1 MRLLMVIAIL
11 IFAMPMTGFGWAEG
25 TNILLDPNLMCK
37 KTRRLRGKLAEIC
50 RHDSALLKEIIING
64 INLGFRECEFQFR
77 NRRWNCTVLRKSMR
91 KILMR
96 DSRETGF
103 VNAITAAGVTY
114 AVTKACTMGTLV
126 ECSCDKAHMRRNG
139 GQPQMVT
146 AATAEAALERQQE
159 AAMLRQQ
166 NPLLDQHLSL
176 QERMNRIN
184 NGSAMTDL
192 SPLESRNGRN
202 RKPGG
207 RRGRRKFWDNIKFP
221 EGQWEWGGCS
231 DNVNFGL
238 RHSRVFLDAKHRQRR
253 SDLGTLVKLHNNNA
267 GRLAIRDAMR
277 LECKCHG
284 LSGSCTVK
292 TCWLKMPPFREVAG
306 RLRDRYDSARKV
318 TLRNDGNSFMP
329 EIPHTRPAN
338 KYQLVFAD
346 DSPDFCTPN
355 AKTGALGT
363 QGREC
368 NVTSSG
374 SDRCDRLCCNR
385 GHTRRIVE
393 EQTNCKCVF
402 KWCCEVT
409 CEKCLEHRA
418 VNTCL

>member
-50 RHDSALLKEIIING
+50 RQDSALLKEIIING

-103 VNAITAAGVTY
+103 VNAVTAAGVTY

-139 GQPQMVT
+139 GQFQMVT
-146 AATAEAALERQQE
+146 AETAGAALDRQQQ
-159 AAMLRQQ
+159 ASMLRQQ
-166 NPLLDQHLSL
+166 LPSALNREGNNTSNASMTELGPLAG
-176 QERMNRIN
+176 RRN
-184 NGSAMTDL
+184 NG
-192 SPLESRNGRN
+192 RNGR
-202 RKPGG
+202 RPGG
-207 RRGRRKFWDNIKFP
+207 RKGRRKFWDNIKFP
-221 EGQWEWGGCS
+221 EGEWEWGGCS

-238 RHSRVFLDAKHRQRR
+238 RHSRVFLDAKQRQRR

-292 TCWLKMPPFREVAG
+292 TCWLKMPPFREVAA

-318 TLRNDGNSFMP
+318 TLRNDGDSFMP
-329 EIPHTRPAN
+329 ENPHARPPN
-338 KYQLVFAD
+338 KYQLVYAD
-346 DSPDFCTPN
+346 ESPDFCSPN
-355 AKTGALGT
+355 PKTGALGT
-363 QGREC
+363 QDREC
-368 NVTSSG
+368 NITSTG
-374 SDRCDRLCCNR
+374 SDSCDRLCCNR
-385 GHTRRIVE
+385 GHRHRTVE

-409 CEKCLEHRA
+409 CEKCLEHRE

>member
-77 NRRWNCTVLRKSMR
+77 NRRWNCSVLRKSMR

-114 AVTKACTMGTLV
+114 AVTKACTMGQLV

-146 AATAEAALERQQE
+146 AATAEAALERQQQ

-166 NPLLDQHLSL
+166 LPLKDQHPS
-176 QERMNRIN
+176 QRMGRLN
-184 NGSAMTDL
+184 NASSMVDI
-192 SPLESRNGRN
+192 SPLEQRGGWN
-202 RKPGG
+202 RRPGG

-238 RHSRVFLDAKHRQRR
+238 RHSRVFLDAKQRQRR
-253 SDLGTLVKLHNNNA
+253 SDLVKFHNNNA

-329 EIPHTRPAN
+329 ENPHTRPAN

-346 DSPDFCTPN
+346 ESPDFCTPN
-355 AKTGALGT
+355 SKTGALGT

>member
-1 MRLLMVIAIL
+1 MRLFMVIAIL

-50 RHDSALLKEIIING
+50 RHDSALLKEIING

-114 AVTKACTMGTLV
+114 AVTKACTMGQLV
-126 ECSCDKAHMRRNG
+126 ECSCDKSHMRRNG
-139 GQPQMVT
+139 GQPQMVN
-146 AATAEAALERQQE
+146 AATAEAALERQQ
-159 AAMLRQQ
+159 RQQ
-166 NPLLDQHLSL
+166 LPLEEQQQYQRRQRVL
-176 QERMNRIN
+176 N
-184 NGSAMTDL
+184 NGSSLTDL
-192 SPLESRNGRN
+192 SPLERLGRN

-207 RRGRRKFWDNIKFP
+207 KRGRRKFWDNIKFP
-221 EGQWEWGGCS
+221 QGEWEWGGCS

-238 RHSRVFLDAKHRQRR
+238 RHSRVFLDAKQRQRR

-292 TCWLKMPPFREVAG
+292 TCWLKMPPFREVAA
-306 RLRDRYDSARKV
+306 RLRERYDSARKV
-318 TLRNDGNSFMP
+318 ALRNDGNSLMP
-329 EIPHTRPAN
+329 EMPHTRQAN

-346 DSPDFCTPN
+346 DSPDFCAPN
-355 AKTGALGT
+355 PKTGALGT
-363 QGREC
+363 QDREC
-368 NVTSSG
+368 NATSYGYDS
-374 SDRCDRLCCNR
+374 CDHLCCSR
-385 GHTRRIVE
+385 GHKHRVVAE
-393 EQTNCKCVF
+393 YTNCKCVF

-409 CEKCLEHRA
+409 CEKCLEHRE

>member
-1 MRLLMVIAIL
+1 LL
-11 IFAMPMTGFGWAEG
+11 FNPDT
-25 TNILLDPNLMCK
+25 
-37 KTRRLRGKLAEIC
+37 
-50 RHDSALLKEIIING
+50 
-64 INLGFRECEFQFR
+64 FQ
-77 NRRWNCTVLRKSMR
+77 
-91 KILMR
+91 
-96 DSRETGF
+96 
-103 VNAITAAGVTY
+103 
-114 AVTKACTMGTLV
+114 
-126 ECSCDKAHMRRNG
+126 
-139 GQPQMVT
+139 
-146 AATAEAALERQQE
+146 
-159 AAMLRQQ
+159 
-166 NPLLDQHLSL
+166 
-176 QERMNRIN
+176 
-184 NGSAMTDL
+184 
-192 SPLESRNGRN
+192 
-202 RKPGG
+202 
-207 RRGRRKFWDNIKFP
+207 
-221 EGQWEWGGCS
+221 
-231 DNVNFGL
+231 
-238 RHSRVFLDAKHRQRR
+238 
-253 SDLGTLVKLHNNNA
+253 
-267 GRLAIRDAMR
+267 AIRDAMR

-329 EIPHTRPAN
+329 ESPHTRPAN

-346 DSPDFCTPN
+346 ESPDFCSPN
-355 AKTGALGT
+355 AKSGALGT

-418 VNTCL
+418 VNTCLWMTNIITCIIFFGLVRNRILKAFHFAW

>member
-1 MRLLMVIAIL
+1 
-11 IFAMPMTGFGWAEG
+11 AEG

-50 RHDSALLKEIIING
+50 RHDSALLKEIING

-114 AVTKACTMGTLV
+114 AVTKACTMGQLV
-126 ECSCDKAHMRRNG
+126 ECSCDKSHMRRNG
-139 GQPQMVT
+139 GQPQMVN
-146 AATAEAALERQQE
+146 AATAEAALERQQQ
-159 AAMLRQQ
+159 RQQ
-166 NPLLDQHLSL
+166 MPLQQL
-176 QERMNRIN
+176 QQQRN
-184 NGSAMTDL
+184 NNNNNLTDL
-192 SPLESRNGRN
+192 LLGRRNNQR
-202 RKPGG
+202 GG
-207 RRGRRKFWDNIKFP
+207 GKRGRRKFWDNIKFP
-221 EGQWEWGGCS
+221 QGEWEWGGCS

-238 RHSRVFLDAKHRQRR
+238 RHSRAFLDAKHRQRR

-292 TCWLKMPPFREVAG
+292 TCWLKMPPFREISS
-306 RLRDRYDSARKV
+306 RLRDRYDGARKV
-318 TLRNDGNSFMP
+318 ALRNDGNSFMP
-329 EIPHTRPAN
+329 ETPHTKPAN
-338 KYQLVFAD
+338 KYQLVYAD
-346 DSPDFCTPN
+346 DSADFCTANP
-355 AKTGALGT
+355 KTGALGT
-363 QGREC
+363 QDREC
-368 NVTSSG
+368 NATSLGPDS
-374 SDRCDRLCCNR
+374 CDLLCCSR
-385 GHTRRIVE
+385 GHKHRVVKE
-393 EQTNCKCVF
+393 LTNCNCVF

-409 CEKCLEHRA
+409 CEKCVEHRE

>member
-146 AATAEAALERQQE
+146 AATAEAALERQQQ

-166 NPLLDQHLSL
+166 VPLLGEHPGQ
-176 QERMNRIN
+176 QQRMSRIN
-184 NGSAMTDL
+184 NGSTMTDI
-192 SPLESRNGRN
+192 SPMENRNGRN
-202 RKPGG
+202 RRPGG

-238 RHSRVFLDAKHRQRR
+238 RHSRVFLDAKQRQRR

-329 EIPHTRPAN
+329 ESPHTRPAN

-346 DSPDFCTPN
+346 ESPDFCTPN
-355 AKTGALGT
+355 AKSGALGT

-368 NVTSSG
+368 NVSSSG

>member
-77 NRRWNCTVLRKSMR
+77 NRRWNCTILRKSMR

-114 AVTKACTMGTLV
+114 AVTKACTMGQLV

-146 AATAEAALERQQE
+146 AATAEAALERQQQ

-166 NPLLDQHLSL
+166 MPLQDQHPSQRLS
-176 QERMNRIN
+176 RMNN
-184 NGSAMTDL
+184 TNTMTDIA
-192 SPLESRNGRN
+192 PVEHRGGRN
-202 RKPGG
+202 RRPGG

-238 RHSRVFLDAKHRQRR
+238 RHSRVFLDAKQRQRR
-253 SDLGTLVKLHNNNA
+253 SDLGTLVKFHNNNA

-329 EIPHTRPAN
+329 ESPYARPAN

-346 DSPDFCTPN
+346 ESPDFCTPN
-355 AKTGALGT
+355 SKTGALGT

>member
-1 MRLLMVIAIL
+1 MRLFMVIAIL

-37 KTRRLRGKLAEIC
+37 KSRRLRGKLADIC
-50 RHDSALLKEIIING
+50 RHDSALLKEIING

-114 AVTKACTMGTLV
+114 AVTKACTMGQLV
-126 ECSCDKAHMRRNG
+126 ECSCDKSHMRRNG
-139 GQPQMVT
+139 GQPQMVN
-146 AATAEAALERQQE
+146 AATAEAALERQQQ

-166 NPLLDQHLSL
+166 QLQLPQRSHRNSSSSSITDYSLDRQ
-176 QERMNRIN
+176 
-184 NGSAMTDL
+184 
-192 SPLESRNGRN
+192 RNGHR
-202 RKPGG
+202 PGG

-221 EGQWEWGGCS
+221 QGEWEWGGCS

-238 RHSRVFLDAKHRQRR
+238 RHSRAFLDAKQRQRR

-292 TCWLKMPPFREVAG
+292 TCWLKMPPFREISA
-306 RLRDRYDSARKV
+306 RLRDRYDGARKV
-318 TLRNDGNSFMP
+318 ALRNDGNSFMP
-329 EIPHTRPAN
+329 ETPHTKPAN
-338 KYQLVFAD
+338 KYQLVYAD
-346 DSPDFCTPN
+346 DSPDFCTANP
-355 AKTGALGT
+355 KTGALGT
-363 QGREC
+363 QDREC
-368 NVTSSG
+368 NATSTGPDS
-374 SDRCDRLCCNR
+374 CDQLCCSR
-385 GHTRRIVE
+385 GHKHRVVTE
-393 EQTNCKCVF
+393 WTNCNCVF

-409 CEKCLEHRA
+409 CEKCLEHRE

>member
-1 MRLLMVIAIL
+1 
-11 IFAMPMTGFGWAEG
+11 
-25 TNILLDPNLMCK
+25 MCK

-50 RHDSALLKEIIING
+50 RHDSALLKEIING

-114 AVTKACTMGTLV
+114 AVTKACTMGQLV
-126 ECSCDKAHMRRNG
+126 ECSCDKSHLRRNG
-139 GQPQMVT
+139 GQPQMVN
-146 AATAEAALERQQE
+146 AATAEAALERQQQ
-159 AAMLRQQ
+159 AALLRQQ
-166 NPLLDQHLSL
+166 LPHNNNNS
-176 QERMNRIN
+176 IN
-184 NGSAMTDL
+184 NSNNSNNNSNTNINR
-192 SPLESRNGRN
+192 RNNNQR
-202 RKPGG
+202 PGG

-221 EGQWEWGGCS
+221 QGEWEWGGCS

-238 RHSRVFLDAKHRQRR
+238 RHSRAFLDAKQRQRR

-267 GRLAIRDAMR
+267 GRLAVRDAMR

-292 TCWLKMPPFREVAG
+292 TCWLKMPPFREISA
-306 RLRDRYDSARKV
+306 RLRDRYDTARKV
-318 TLRNDGNSFMP
+318 APRNDGNSFMP
-329 EIPHTRPAN
+329 ESPHAKPAN
-338 KYQLVFAD
+338 KYQLVYAD

-363 QGREC
+363 QDREC
-368 NVTSSG
+368 NATSMG
-374 SDRCDRLCCNR
+374 QDGCEQLCCRR
-385 GHTRRIVE
+385 GYKHRVVTERA
-393 EQTNCKCVF
+393 NCNCVF

-409 CEKCLEHRA
+409 CEKCLELRE

>member
-1 MRLLMVIAIL
+1 MRLFMVIAIL

-50 RHDSALLKEIIING
+50 RHDSALLKEIING
-64 INLGFRECEFQFR
+64 ISLGFRECEYQFR

-114 AVTKACTMGTLV
+114 AVTKACTMGQLV
-126 ECSCDKAHMRRNG
+126 ECSCDKSHMRRNG
-139 GQPQMVT
+139 GQPQMVN
-146 AATAEAALERQQE
+146 AATAEAALERQQQ
-159 AAMLRQQ
+159 AALLRQQ
-166 NPLLDQHLSL
+166 PQQHPPNSTA
-176 QERMNRIN
+176 
-184 NGSAMTDL
+184 GSTAMGRL
-192 SPLESRNGRN
+192 RN
-202 RKPGG
+202 RANGG
-207 RRGRRKFWDNIKFP
+207 GKRGRRKFWDNIKFP
-221 EGQWEWGGCS
+221 SGEWEWGGCS

-238 RHSRVFLDAKHRQRR
+238 RHSRAFLDAKQRQRR

-306 RLRDRYDSARKV
+306 RLRDRYDNARKV
-318 TLRNDGNSFMP
+318 ALRNDGNSFMP
-329 EIPHTRPAN
+329 DTPHTKQAN
-338 KYQLVFAD
+338 KYQLVYAD

-355 AKTGALGT
+355 PKTGALGT
-363 QGREC
+363 QDREC
-368 NVTSSG
+368 NATSTGADS
-374 SDRCDRLCCNR
+374 CDLLCCSR
-385 GHTRRIVE
+385 GHKHRVVPE
-393 EQTNCKCVF
+393 STNCKCVF

-409 CEKCLEHRA
+409 CEKCIEHRE

>member
-1 MRLLMVIAIL
+1 MQNL
-11 IFAMPMTGFGWAEG
+11 AEG

-50 RHDSALLKEIIING
+50 RHDSALLKEIIIGG

-114 AVTKACTMGTLV
+114 AVTKACTMGQLV

-146 AATAEAALERQQE
+146 AATAEATLERQQQ

-166 NPLLDQHLSL
+166 MPLQDQHLT
-176 QERMNRIN
+176 QQQRMNRIN
-184 NGSAMTDL
+184 NGSTMTDL
-192 SPLESRNGRN
+192 SPLENRNGRN
-202 RKPGG
+202 RRPGG

-238 RHSRVFLDAKHRQRR
+238 RHSRVFLDAKQRQRR

-318 TLRNDGNSFMP
+318 TLRNDGDSFMP
-329 EIPHTRPAN
+329 EVPHTRPAN

-355 AKTGALGT
+355 SKTGALGT

>member
-139 GQPQMVT
+139 GQPVMVT
-146 AATAEAALERQQE
+146 AATAEATLERQQQ
-159 AAMLRQQ
+159 AALLRQQ
-166 NPLLDQHLSL
+166 LPLQDQPHAQHQRL
-176 QERMNRIN
+176 NRLN
-184 NGSAMTDL
+184 NITDI
-192 SPLESRNGRN
+192 SPLEHRNGRN
-202 RKPGG
+202 RRPGGG

-238 RHSRVFLDAKHRQRR
+238 RHSRVFLDAKQRQRR

-318 TLRNDGNSFMP
+318 ALRNDGNSFMP
-329 EIPHTRPAN
+329 ENPRARPAN

-346 DSPDFCTPN
+346 ESPDFCAANP
-355 AKTGALGT
+355 KTGALGT

-368 NVTSSG
+368 NVTSPG

-393 EQTNCKCVF
+393 EQTNCRCVF

>member
-77 NRRWNCTVLRKSMR
+77 NRRWNCSVLRKSMR

-114 AVTKACTMGTLV
+114 AVTKACTMGQLV
-126 ECSCDKAHMRRNG
+126 ECSCDKTHVRRNG

-146 AATAEAALERQQE
+146 AATAQAALERQQQAE
-159 AAMLRQQ
+159 MLRQQ
-166 NPLLDQHLSL
+166 LPPLDQHPSQRMGRLS
-176 QERMNRIN
+176 NA
-184 NGSAMTDL
+184 STMTDI
-192 SPLESRNGRN
+192 SAVEHRGGRN
-202 RKPGG
+202 RKPGW

-231 DNVNFGL
+231 DNVKFGL
-238 RHSRVFLDAKHRQRR
+238 RHSRVFLDAKQRQRR
-253 SDLGTLVKLHNNNA
+253 SDLGTLVKFHNNNA

-292 TCWLKMPPFREVAG
+292 TCWLKMPPFREVAE

-329 EIPHTRPAN
+329 DNPHTRPAN

-346 DSPDFCTPN
+346 ESPDFCTPN
-355 AKTGALGT
+355 SKTGALGT

-374 SDRCDRLCCNR
+374 PDRCDRMCCNR

>member
-1 MRLLMVIAIL
+1 MRLFMVIAIL

-50 RHDSALLKEIIING
+50 RHDSALLKEIING

-114 AVTKACTMGTLV
+114 AVTKACNMGQLV
-126 ECSCDKAHMRRNG
+126 ECSCDKSHMRRNG
-139 GQPQMVT
+139 GQPQMVN
-146 AATAEAALERQQE
+146 AATAEEALERQQ
-159 AAMLRQQ
+159 LRQQ
-166 NPLLDQHLSL
+166 LPPQRADNENSQ
-176 QERMNRIN
+176 N
-184 NGSAMTDL
+184 NSNMTDIML
-192 SPLESRNGRN
+192 GRQRN
-202 RKPGG
+202 RNRPGG

-221 EGQWEWGGCS
+221 QGEWEWGGCS

-238 RHSRVFLDAKHRQRR
+238 RHSRAFLDAKQRQRR

-267 GRLAIRDAMR
+267 GRLAIRDSMR

-292 TCWLKMPPFREVAG
+292 TCWLKMPPFREISA
-306 RLRDRYDSARKV
+306 RLLDRYDGARKV
-318 TLRNDGNSFMP
+318 ALRNDGNSFMP
-329 EIPHTRPAN
+329 ETPHTKPAN
-338 KYQLVFAD
+338 KYQLVYAD
-346 DSPDFCTPN
+346 DSADFCTANP
-355 AKTGALGT
+355 KTGALGT
-363 QGREC
+363 QDREC
-368 NVTSSG
+368 NATSTG
-374 SDRCDRLCCNR
+374 PDGCDHLCCSR
-385 GHTRRIVE
+385 GYKHRVVTE
-393 EQTNCKCVF
+393 WTNCNCVF

-409 CEKCLEHRA
+409 CKKCKEHRA

>member
-1 MRLLMVIAIL
+1 MRLFMVIAIL

-37 KTRRLRGKLAEIC
+37 KTRRLRGKLADIC
-50 RHDSALLKEIIING
+50 RHDSALLKEIING

-114 AVTKACTMGTLV
+114 AVTKACTMGQLV
-126 ECSCDKAHMRRNG
+126 ECSCDKSHVRRNG
-139 GQPQMVT
+139 GQPQMVN
-146 AATAEAALERQQE
+146 AATAEAALERQQQ
-159 AAMLRQQ
+159 AAMLRQHQ
-166 NPLLDQHLSL
+166 LPHRSH
-176 QERMNRIN
+176 N
-184 NGSAMTDL
+184 NSNSNSMTDL
-192 SPLESRNGRN
+192 SLDRQRSGHRQ
-202 RKPGG
+202 GG

-221 EGQWEWGGCS
+221 SGEWEWGGCS

-238 RHSRVFLDAKHRQRR
+238 RHSRAFLDAKQRQRR

-292 TCWLKMPPFREVAG
+292 TCWLKMPPFREISA
-306 RLRDRYDSARKV
+306 RLRDRYDGARKV
-318 TLRNDGNSFMP
+318 ALRNDGNSFMP
-329 EIPHTRPAN
+329 ETPHTKPAN
-338 KYQLVFAD
+338 KYQLVYAD
-346 DSPDFCTPN
+346 DSADFCTANP
-355 AKTGALGT
+355 KTGALGT
-363 QGREC
+363 QDREC
-368 NVTSSG
+368 NATSSG
-374 SDRCDRLCCNR
+374 PDSCDALCCSR
-385 GHTRRIVE
+385 GHKHRVVTE
-393 EQTNCKCVF
+393 WTNCNCVF

-409 CEKCLEHRA
+409 CEKCLEHRE

>member
-1 MRLLMVIAIL
+1 MRLFMVIAIL

-50 RHDSALLKEIIING
+50 RHDSALLKEIING

-114 AVTKACTMGTLV
+114 AVTKACTTGQLV
-126 ECSCDKAHMRRNG
+126 ECSCDKSHMRRNG
-139 GQPQMVT
+139 GQPQMVN
-146 AATAEAALERQQE
+146 AATAEAALERQQQ
-159 AAMLRQQ
+159 AALLRQQ
-166 NPLLDQHLSL
+166 HQHLPL
-176 QERMNRIN
+176 QQQQH
-184 NGSAMTDL
+184 L
-192 SPLESRNGRN
+192 HQLQQQQQQQPLVGNVTFESNPTMKPGRNGR
-202 RKPGG
+202 RGG
-207 RRGRRKFWDNIKFP
+207 KRRKFWDNIKFP
-221 EGQWEWGGCS
+221 QGEWEWGGCS

-238 RHSRVFLDAKHRQRR
+238 RHSRAFLDAKQRQRR

-292 TCWLKMPPFREVAG
+292 TCWLKIPPFREVSA
-306 RLRDRYDSARKV
+306 RLLERYDNARKV

-329 EIPHTRPAN
+329 EIPHTKPAN
-338 KYQLVFAD
+338 KYQLVYAD
-346 DSPDFCTPN
+346 DSPDFCSPN

-363 QGREC
+363 QDREC
-368 NVTSSG
+368 TDTS
-374 SDRCDRLCCNR
+374 CEQLCCGR
-385 GHTRRIVE
+385 GYKHRVVAE
-393 EQTNCKCVF
+393 WTNCNCVF

-409 CEKCLEHRA
+409 CEKCLEHRE